1 MVLKLE
7 LRGYMLTL
15 SMWPFFSAGIFLC
28 ISRLG
33 ETFFCNTIKGS
44 VLEQVA
50 HCYKCLKCSTQCDLL
65 VFVHH
70 LLYLM
75 SV

>member
-1 MVLKLE
+1 
-7 LRGYMLTL
+7 MLTL

-28 ISRLG
+28 ISSLG
-33 ETFFCNTIKGS
+33 KTFFCNTIKGS

-50 HCYKCLKCSTQCDLL
+50 QCHECLKCSAQYDLH
-65 VFVHH
+65 VFVQH

-75 SV
+75 TV